1 MKMPDQR
8 STGSF
13 DSVQSADELRRSLL
27 DEQNKKAEAD
37 LRKHAAQEK
46 ELLAFADDFLRNH
59 VTDEEI
65 ARVRRVVAAAV
76 KDGKLEAMV
85 YSFPSTLCTDHGR
98 AINNNDKDWP
108 TTLQGKAKEFYER
121 YEGIGRP
128 AGYKLKVMIINFPGG
143 IPGDVGMFLNW
154 EPEDY

>member
-1 MKMPDQR
+1 MAEDK
-8 STGSF
+8 SLGSL
-13 DSVQSADELRRSLL
+13 DNVQSADQLRQALQQ
-27 DEQNKKAEAD
+27 EQLKKAEAD
-37 LRKHAAQEK
+37 HRKHAAQEK
-46 ELLAFADDFLRNH
+46 ELLAFADEFLRNH

-65 ARVRRVVAAAV
+65 ARVRRIVQAAA

-85 YSFPSTLCTDHGR
+85 YSFPSSLCTDHGR
-98 AINNNDKDWP
+98 AINNGDKDWP
-108 TTLQGKAKEFYER
+108 TTLQGKAKEFYDR

>member
-1 MKMPDQR
+1 MPDDR
-8 STGSF
+8 GPL
-13 DSVQSADELRRSLL
+13 DNVQSADQLRQALQQ
-27 DEQNKKAEAD
+27 EQLKKAEAD

-46 ELLAFADDFLRNH
+46 ELLAFADEFLRNN

-65 ARVRRVVAAAV
+65 ARVRRIVQAAA

-85 YSFPSTLCTDHGR
+85 YSFPSSLCTDHGR
-98 AINNNDKDWP
+98 AINNGDKDWP
-108 TTLQGKAKEFYER
+108 TTLQGKAKEFYDR

-143 IPGDVGMFLNW
+143 MPGDVGMFLNW